1 MSDQYVPRKSL
12 SPEQRDERAARQRV
26 DAKRAMKEHEEAKRA
41 LYANRDRLRAL
52 RLAKEAGEKAP

>member
-1 MSDQYVPRKSL
+1 MNDQYVPRRSL

-26 DAKRAMKEHEEAKRA
+26 DAKQALKEHEEAQRA

-52 RLAKEAGEKAP
+52 RLAREAEDKAR